1 MNENMIFLFTWV
13 FLSSIKI
20 CFKISNVTNMQKK
33 TKKKKKQLGNLEG
46 DEYLFTALNIKYFE
60 YMISIIER

>member
-1 MNENMIFLFTWV
+1 
-13 FLSSIKI
+13 
-20 CFKISNVTNMQKK
+20 MQK
-33 TKKKKKQLGNLEG
+33 TKQKKLGNLEG

>member
-33 TKKKKKQLGNLEG
+33 PNKKKKLGNLEG

>member
-33 TKKKKKQLGNLEG
+33 TKQKTNKLGNLEG